1 MEPSVPELLAEGV
14 KLTAVGMTIVFGFL
28 LLLVGIL
35 LGMSRLVSR
44 LAPDQAVPERPV
56 PPNLPGLASE
66 SDPRLAAAITAAVS
80 YYRRNRRT

>member
-35 LGMSRLVSR
+35 IGMSRLVSR
-44 LAPDQAVPERPV
+44 LAPDQAVPDRPA
-56 PPNLPGLASE
+56 PPNLPGSASE
-66 SDPRLAAAITAAVS
+66 ADRRLAAAIAAAVS
-80 YYRRNRRT
+80 FYRRGRRS